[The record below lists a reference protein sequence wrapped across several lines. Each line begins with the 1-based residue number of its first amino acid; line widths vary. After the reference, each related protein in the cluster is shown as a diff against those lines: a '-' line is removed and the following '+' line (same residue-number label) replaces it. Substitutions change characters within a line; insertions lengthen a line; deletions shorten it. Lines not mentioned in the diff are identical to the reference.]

1 MHRYGDPGVSAR
13 FNFTGDP
20 TQGDASIAVSELR
33 GSDTATY
40 QCKVKKAPGVDMRK
54 VTLVVLG
61 EGHFLSKLVLPVS
74 FLTSRESGGGHG
86 FFGGHAPHCVSVM
99 QSDANRCSFQQFPCP
114 HPSAGWRDQRRRAVR
129 CPSAANPVR
138 APSPSATHGAER
150 AAAPCRRPPPRVTP
164 TNASSSPSAANSRLT
179 SALLLC
185 RQGERR
191 AADQQPLGCQRGNL
205 RMRGQEPRG
214 QRALRVRAA
223 RVQP

>member
-74 FLTSRESGGGHG
+74 FLTSR
-86 FFGGHAPHCVSVM
+86 V
-99 QSDANRCSFQQFPCP
+99 
-114 HPSAGWRDQRRRAVR
+114 RRRPR
-129 CPSAANPVR
+129 LL
-138 APSPSATHGAER
+138 
-150 AAAPCRRPPPRVTP
+150 RRPRPP
-164 TNASSSPSAANSRLT
+164 
-179 SALLLC
+179 LC
-185 RQGERR
+185 LCD
-191 AADQQPLGCQRGNL
+191 A
-205 RMRGQEPRG
+205 
-214 QRALRVRAA
+214 V
-223 RVQP
+223 